1 MFQSHYTDVIKA
13 PEVEFE
19 SYGACEF
26 DVAWQVSW
34 LAALVHWDCCVH
46 KDLPIIMNACHL
58 ASCFELCRED
68 IEKSREAE
76 RLRIANADAMET
88 DEAAEEVDRVPCI
101 TRAHFEEAMKYAR
114 RSVSDSDIR
123 RYAAFAN
130 KLQQSRGFGSDFK
143 FPGDSAA
150 GVPTAGAAAP
160 AAAAAPADPFASTAA
175 ADDDEDDL
183 YS

>member
-1 MFQSHYTDVIKA
+1 MHEI
-13 PEVEFE
+13 
-19 SYGACEF
+19 
-26 DVAWQVSW
+26 VS
-34 LAALVHWDCCVH
+34 
-46 KDLPIIMNACHL
+46 
-58 ASCFELCRED
+58 LCRED

-76 RLRIANADAMET
+76 RQRIANADAMET
-88 DEAAEEVDRVPCI
+88 DEGAEEIDRVPCI

-114 RSVSDSDIR
+114 RSVSDADIR

-150 GVPTAGAAAP
+150 GVNPSGAVAPAAAAP
-160 AAAAAPADPFASTAA
+160 AAAAFENAGGA
-175 ADDDEDDL
+175 DDEDDL